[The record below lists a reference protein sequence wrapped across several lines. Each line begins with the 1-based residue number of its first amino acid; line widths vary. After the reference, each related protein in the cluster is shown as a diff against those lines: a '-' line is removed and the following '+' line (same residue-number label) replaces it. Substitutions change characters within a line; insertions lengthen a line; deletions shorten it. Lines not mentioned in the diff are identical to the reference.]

1 MVRLRL
7 RVRRSKRSRRSKS
20 RRSKPRKGRARGRV
34 IKVVHYQTGSSFTPR
49 DKLYEALPPGKR
61 RSRTGRIYW
70 ETRKNRSDKVG
81 KRV

>member
-20 RRSKPRKGRARGRV
+20 RAGKGKRRGQV
-34 IKVVHYQTGSSFTPR
+34 LKIVNYQTGSSFTPR

-61 RSRTGRIYW
+61 RSRSGRIYW